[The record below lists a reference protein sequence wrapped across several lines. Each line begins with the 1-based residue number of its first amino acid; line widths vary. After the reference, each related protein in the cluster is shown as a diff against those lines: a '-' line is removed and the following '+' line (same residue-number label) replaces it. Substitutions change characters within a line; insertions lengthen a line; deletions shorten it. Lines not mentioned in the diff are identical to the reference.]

1 MKSCEGEPFCR
12 FRNHGKRT
20 DSVNSEVLEIFV
32 RGICLAGY
40 ACLAC
45 QFCKKYLTCS
55 GACLKKEWRIHLSE
69 SAFQA
74 RSNPAAVFFCAAV
87 LFDYFIA
94 DIFCQ
99 KSSYLAGAVLLQLL
113 FIGGVVLAFAEG
125 WKKKALAA
133 VLYLFLTKFTAKA
146 VGSGFSML
154 TLAFFHAA
162 GREPLISKG
171 SPAELGIALLET
183 ALSLLLV
190 YSLEKP
196 LNSVFMGKPGSW
208 YLVLSVPL
216 ILMIEIEDILEWSAS
231 RGILFQGRET
241 GNIYQNQLLSHGANL
256 ILAVLCLCGAAFFI
270 FGMERIYREQ
280 KQKERYQGQVEAYR
294 MLEEQYLC
302 MERLRH
308 DMKNHVLGLRG
319 LLERREW
326 EKMEQYLQKMEEAGA
341 LAEPEE
347 TTGNHVVDVL
357 LGQKRQRAKQAS
369 ISWECQVQFGKH
381 MEADDFDLCV
391 ILGNILDNAIDA
403 CEKSQGERWIC
414 VQSGIVKDFLL
425 LEVKNSTEEKE
436 LPKPS
441 KAAFREHGIGL
452 NNVRE
457 AVEKYNGAVNIELKD
472 QVFAISVLL
481 PAVPSGSR

>member
-1 MKSCEGEPFCR
+1 M
-12 FRNHGKRT
+12 
-20 DSVNSEVLEIFV
+20 NSEVLEIFV

-55 GACLKKEWRIHLSE
+55 GACLKKSGEYICQKAFFKHALSRR
-69 SAFQA
+69 QY
-74 RSNPAAVFFCAAV
+74 FFCAAV

-94 DIFCQ
+94 DFFCQ

-133 VLYLFLTKFTAKA
+133 VLYLFLTKFTVKA
-146 VGSGFSML
+146 VGSGCSIL
-154 TLAFFHAA
+154 ILAFFHAA

-183 ALSLLLV
+183 LLSLLLV
-190 YSLEKP
+190 YLLEEP
-196 LNSVFMGKPGSW
+196 LSAVFRGKPGSW

-216 ILMIEIEDILEWSAS
+216 ILMIEIEDILGWSAS
-231 RGILFQGRET
+231 KGILFQGGEIR
-241 GNIYQNQLLSHGANL
+241 NIYQNQLLSHGASL
-256 ILAVLCLCGAAFFI
+256 ILAVLCFCGAAFFI

-326 EKMEQYLQKMEEAGA
+326 EKMEQYLRKMEEEGA

-347 TTGNHVVDVL
+347 TTGNHVAAVL

-391 ILGNILDNAIDA
+391 ILGNILDNAIEA
-403 CEKSQGERWIC
+403 CEKSQGERWIRI
-414 VQSGIVKDFLL
+414 QSGIVKDFLL

-436 LPKPS
+436 LPKRS
-441 KAAFREHGIGL
+441 KAAFQEHGIGL

-457 AVEKYNGAVNIELKD
+457 TVEKYNGAVNIELKD

-481 PAVPSGSR
+481 PVIPSGSK